1 MGEISVEKK
10 LELVNQIRSRHR
22 QNQSDL
28 MNREQILYGRS
39 TPMRNEYPS
48 HREYSLGGEYRIADS
63 NLKEDTEGIVSDDSF
78 KLRFTLAAALFIT
91 LILLDI
97 SGKSF
102 AGISTKQM
110 FQMIETDYEEAIDAW
125 VENVTLENSL
135 EVTENEAVV
144 K

>member
-1 MGEISVEKK
+1 
-10 LELVNQIRSRHR
+10 
-22 QNQSDL
+22 
-28 MNREQILYGRS
+28 
-39 TPMRNEYPS
+39 MRNEYPS